1 MGPAH
6 PILDKDNESKP
17 NYSIKVAAVND
28 KVEEKGITYMSHCEK
43 PVVKVEPF
51 LDEQIS
57 TVKVLEDVEVDIVS
71 WTNKGDFASNKN
83 EDPDATEYSSSF
95 ADTTSDPETSSRLS
109 EAEVESEFLGDNG
122 LACTFDAF
130 GSPFPMR

>member
-1 MGPAH
+1 MT
-6 PILDKDNESKP
+6 
-17 NYSIKVAAVND
+17 YS
-28 KVEEKGITYMSHCEK
+28 SHYEK
-43 PVVKVEPF
+43 PVVKLEPF
-51 LDEQIS
+51 IDEQINPA
-57 TVKVLEDVEVDIVS
+57 KVLEDVEVDIVN

-130 GSPFPMR
+130 GSAFPMR